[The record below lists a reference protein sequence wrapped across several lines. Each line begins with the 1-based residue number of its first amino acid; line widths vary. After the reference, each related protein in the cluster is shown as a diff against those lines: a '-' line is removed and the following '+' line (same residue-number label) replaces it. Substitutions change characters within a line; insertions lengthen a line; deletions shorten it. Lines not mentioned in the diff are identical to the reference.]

1 MYQTLKISGENITQV
16 FRILFKERSLE
27 MNSCMVHGNYLGTL
41 RKQVPT
47 RNFYIVCINVIV
59 TIDDPSFE
67 TPFSGFHKV
76 NAHSNF
82 DFDITLPYSHV
93 NFRFV
98 LMENKNQMAICTG
111 DFI

>member
-1 MYQTLKISGENITQV
+1 MET
-16 FRILFKERSLE
+16 IL
-27 MNSCMVHGNYLGTL
+27 VTWGNKFPQETSILCVL
-41 RKQVPT
+41 S
-47 RNFYIVCINVIV
+47 INVIV

-93 NFRFV
+93 NFMFV

>member
-1 MYQTLKISGENITQV
+1 METILVPWENKFPQETS
-16 FRILFKERSLE
+16 ILCVLS
-27 MNSCMVHGNYLGTL
+27 
-41 RKQVPT
+41 
-47 RNFYIVCINVIV
+47 INVIV

-93 NFRFV
+93 NFYLFWWRTKTKWQFV
-98 LMENKNQMAICTG
+98 PVILFNK
-111 DFI
+111 

>member
-1 MYQTLKISGENITQV
+1 MET
-16 FRILFKERSLE
+16 IL
-27 MNSCMVHGNYLGTL
+27 VTWGNKFPQETSILCVL
-41 RKQVPT
+41 S
-47 RNFYIVCINVIV
+47 INVIV

-67 TPFSGFHKV
+67 TPFSDFHKV

-82 DFDITLPYSHV
+82 DFNIILPYSHV
-93 NFRFV
+93 NFMFV

>member
-47 RNFYIVCINVIV
+47 RKFYIVCINVIV

-67 TPFSGFHKV
+67 TPFSDFHKV

-82 DFDITLPYSHV
+82 DFNITLPYSHV